1 MDRRTVCIEY
11 PVKGMTELAG
21 GARVQKTKLLTVGSA
36 FVNHD
41 KNGGE
46 VINGHFLAVP
56 PRWNGRFVLM
66 LPLDREEEAAPEITD
81 DDIPL

>member
-1 MDRRTVCIEY
+1 M
-11 PVKGMTELAG
+11 AG
-21 GARVQKTKLLTVGSA
+21 GNRVQNTKLLTVGSA

-41 KNGGE
+41 KSGAE

-66 LPLDREEEAAPEITD
+66 LPIDREEEAAAGITD

>member
-21 GARVQKTKLLTVGSA
+21 GNRVQNTKLLTVGSA
-36 FVNHD
+36 FVNKD
-41 KNGGE
+41 KNGDE
-46 VINGHFLAVP
+46 VIKGHFLAVP

-66 LPLDREEEAAPEITD
+66 LPLDREEEATPEITD
-81 DDIPL
+81 DDIPI